1 MHFSNGKV
9 DNSEEVIIMTDPIA
23 DMLTR
28 IRNAVKAHFDYVDIP
43 ASSIKIDISRVLKEE
58 GYINDFKLIEDGI
71 KKTIKIELKY
81 TPAKESIITEIRRVS
96 KPGRRVYVSKK
107 EIPRIRGGLGIYILS
122 TSKGIMTG
130 IHARRSGIGGELIC
144 SIW

>member
-1 MHFSNGKV
+1 M
-9 DNSEEVIIMTDPIA
+9 MTDPIA

-28 IRNAVKAHFDYVDIP
+28 IKNGLKARFDYVDIP

-58 GYINDFKLIEDGI
+58 GYINDFKVIEDGI
-71 KKTIKIELKY
+71 KKVIKVTLKY
-81 TPAKESIITEIRRVS
+81 TPQKESIISEIHRVS
-96 KPGRRVYVSKK
+96 RPGRKVYVGKN

-130 IHARRSGIGGELIC
+130 IQARRSGIGGELIC
-144 SIW
+144 AIW